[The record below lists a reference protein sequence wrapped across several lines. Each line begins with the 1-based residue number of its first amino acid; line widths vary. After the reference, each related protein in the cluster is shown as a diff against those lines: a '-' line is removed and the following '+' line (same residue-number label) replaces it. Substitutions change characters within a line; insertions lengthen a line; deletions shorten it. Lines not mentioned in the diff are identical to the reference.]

1 MNNNIYIENYSE
13 KSFVLRGDTQDLK
26 EEIKKLGG
34 KWSIGFT
41 CKKNGEKFAAWLF
54 FINKKPEI
62 EKWLND
68 LKKSDNKS
76 ELKKSD
82 NKSEDILNRLLKI
95 ENSINDIY
103 IRLEKIE
110 NQKSIKKSCDDN
122 QKSCDDNQ
130 KYCDD
135 FDDDICITNYKHKR
149 LI

>member
-41 CKKNGEKFAAWLF
+41 DKKNGEKFSAWLF
-54 FINKKPEI
+54 FMNKKPDI
-62 EKWLND
+62 EKWLNE

-82 NKSEDILNRLLKI
+82 NKSEDILSRLLKI

-103 IRLEKIE
+103 IRLEKID
-110 NQKSIKKSCDDN
+110 NQKSIKKSFD
-122 QKSCDDNQ
+122 
-130 KYCDD
+130 DD
-135 FDDDICITNYKHKR
+135 FDDFDDICITNYKHKR

>member
-1 MNNNIYIENYSE
+1 MNNIYIENYSE

-54 FINKKPEI
+54 FMNKKPEI
-62 EKWLND
+62 EKWLN
-68 LKKSDNKS
+68 

-82 NKSEDILNRLLKI
+82 NKSEVKKSDNKSEVKKSDNNSEVKKSDNNSEDRLLKI
-95 ENSINDIY
+95 ENAINDIY

-110 NQKSIKKSCDDN
+110 NQKSIKKSCDD
-122 QKSCDDNQ
+122 
-130 KYCDD
+130 

>member
-13 KSFVLRGDTQDLK
+13 KSFVLRGETQDLK

-41 CKKNGEKFAAWLF
+41 DKKNGEKFAAWLF
-54 FINKKPEI
+54 FMNKKSDI
-62 EKWLND
+62 EKWLNE

-76 ELKKSD
+76 EVKKSD
-82 NKSEDILNRLLKI
+82 NKSEDILSRLLKI
-95 ENSINDIY
+95 ENAINYIY
-103 IRLEKIE
+103 KKLEIIE

-122 QKSCDDNQ
+122 QKSCNDD
-130 KYCDD
+130 D
-135 FDDDICITNYKHKR
+135 DDDICITNYKHKR

>member
-1 MNNNIYIENYSE
+1 MNNIYIENYSE

-54 FINKKPEI
+54 FMNKKPEI
-62 EKWLND
+62 EKWLN
-68 LKKSDNKS
+68 

-82 NKSEDILNRLLKI
+82 NKSEVKKSDNNSEDRLLKI
-95 ENSINDIY
+95 ENAINDIY

-110 NQKSIKKSCDDN
+110 NQKSIKKSCDD
-122 QKSCDDNQ
+122 
-130 KYCDD
+130 